1 MIGLFLAVGGATLA
15 AGVCGALAL
24 QLLPTVR
31 LQLVGLAMLAV
42 GLPLAAVSVSGLAM
56 FHGGPARAILVVS
69 SASAVAALAG
79 ATLLE
84 RRIMGRLQRLRAA
97 SSALAAGELAARAP
111 RGGPVELA
119 ELATSF
125 NTMAQNLED
134 LFDARRELVTW
145 ASHDL
150 RAPVTSL
157 RAMLEAL
164 EDGLATTAEYLQ
176 PLQD

>member
-145 ASHDL
+145 AS
-150 RAPVTSL
+150 
-157 RAMLEAL
+157 
-164 EDGLATTAEYLQ
+164 
-176 PLQD
+176 